1 MNYKKNVKK
10 QFILFILYEIL
21 FNSIFCSF
29 IIIPFQTEQINQGSL
44 NFIQSK
50 FDINL
55 HTYLELGKPK
65 QKIKIFFR
73 DEFFSFF
80 IIDTN
85 TTYNEEETNNNK
97 IPPENIK
104 LNINSFYNS
113 KSSST
118 YKNTS
123 EYKNFFIDI
132 YYRKGYL
139 SKETFY
145 FKTNNISD
153 LMEYNNLD
161 FVLVNKIKPNRTLLS
176 GCIGLL
182 VEEYFLEGAQS
193 FVRMLAKNNVTSSNI
208 WTKKYYNDKKG
219 YFIFGD
225 YPHEYEKNIYH
236 KEQYIET
243 DIKYNTYIQKWNLE
257 FEEIFFRIG
266 NKNNDLYINEINN
279 NVYLNFTLYG
289 EIKHNL
295 GLIIGTVEYQKL
307 IEEFFFNYY
316 IDKNICFKEKMLL
329 TIHNDDKANYTYY
342 FCQNNNLFYKEKFP
356 TLYLNQKS
364 LKYIFELNENNLFI
378 LNDNK
383 WYFMIIFEGEEIANP
398 LHKWIFGEPFLK
410 KYNFVFDPINYKL
423 GFYNPLIPYSEQKE
437 KSKKEISNNNN
448 QILFFGLIL
457 LFSFVCIFLIY
468 SYFCQKIQFF
478 NKKISNSKYIELDN
492 LPLND
497 YKNSLDKKI

>member
-10 QFILFILYEIL
+10 QFILFFLYEIL

-145 FKTNNISD
+145 FKTNTISD
-153 LMEYNNLD
+153 LMEYNN
-161 FVLVNKIKPNRTLLS
+161 
-176 GCIGLL
+176 
-182 VEEYFLEGAQS
+182 
-193 FVRMLAKNNVTSSNI
+193 
-208 WTKKYYNDKKG
+208 
-219 YFIFGD
+219 
-225 YPHEYEKNIYH
+225 
-236 KEQYIET
+236 
-243 DIKYNTYIQKWNLE
+243 
-257 FEEIFFRIG
+257 
-266 NKNNDLYINEINN
+266 
-279 NVYLNFTLYG
+279 
-289 EIKHNL
+289 
-295 GLIIGTVEYQKL
+295 
-307 IEEFFFNYY
+307 
-316 IDKNICFKEKMLL
+316 
-329 TIHNDDKANYTYY
+329 
-342 FCQNNNLFYKEKFP
+342 
-356 TLYLNQKS
+356 
-364 LKYIFELNENNLFI
+364 
-378 LNDNK
+378 
-383 WYFMIIFEGEEIANP
+383 
-398 LHKWIFGEPFLK
+398 
-410 KYNFVFDPINYKL
+410 
-423 GFYNPLIPYSEQKE
+423 
-437 KSKKEISNNNN
+437 
-448 QILFFGLIL
+448 
-457 LFSFVCIFLIY
+457 
-468 SYFCQKIQFF
+468 
-478 NKKISNSKYIELDN
+478 
-492 LPLND
+492 
-497 YKNSLDKKI
+497 